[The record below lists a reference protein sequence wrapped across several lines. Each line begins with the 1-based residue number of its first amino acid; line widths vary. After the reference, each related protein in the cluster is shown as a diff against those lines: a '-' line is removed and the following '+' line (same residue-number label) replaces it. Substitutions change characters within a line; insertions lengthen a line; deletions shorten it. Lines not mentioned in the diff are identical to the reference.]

1 MKKLIL
7 LSVMFALIVPAF
19 AAEVKPQKPNVLFI
33 AIDDMRDWTG
43 YFGTHP
49 NTKTPNLDRLASQ
62 GVAFTRSYCAA
73 PLCNP
78 SRAALL
84 SGLRPSNT
92 GVYTNND
99 DWRKIIPPEIVTL
112 QTHFQQNGYETLGS
126 GKIYHGSFPAETGWD
141 DYLVINRKLIN
152 NSTKPAGQAANE
164 DDDQYRDGV
173 GGIKFQ
179 PLDNTDEEMEDYHI
193 VQYGIDQLRKKHDKP
208 FFLAVGLHKPH
219 MPWNVPKKYYD
230 LHPLDEIT
238 LPEVPSEDLDDVPA
252 AGIKIA
258 KPEGDHAKILES
270 GRWKHAVQG
279 YLAAISFSDA
289 MVGRLLDA
297 LDKSEYHENTIVV
310 LWSDH
315 GWHLGEKQHW
325 RKFAL
330 WEEANRQPL
339 IWRVPGVTPTG
350 VKTETPVDLMHVYPT
365 LCDLTGLP
373 LPAHPLDGK
382 SIRPLLEHPESKAD
396 TAAVS
401 TYGYQNHTVR
411 TKDWRYIR
419 YADGSE
425 ELYDEKADPH
435 EWTNLASK
443 PELAGV
449 KEKLAKDLP
458 EKNLPAQQKKEVQS
472 NNRKK
477 NNQQKSGNSK
487 TTSA

>member
-1 MKKLIL
+1 MKKL
-7 LSVMFALIVPAF
+7 SAFVFLIVFF
-19 AAEVKPQKPNVLFI
+19 AAYLMEAAENKPKKLNILFI
-33 AIDDMRDWTG
+33 AIDDLRDWTG
-43 YFGTHP
+43 YFGTQP

-78 SRAALL
+78 SRAALM

-92 GVYTNND
+92 GVYQNSD
-99 DWRKIIPPEIVTL
+99 DWRKIIPKEIITL
-112 QTHFQQNGYETLGS
+112 QTHFQKNGYKTLGS
-126 GKIYHGSFPAETGWD
+126 GKIYHGLFPAETGWD

-152 NSTKPAGQAANE
+152 NSTKPVKRANIN
-164 DDDQYRDGV
+164 DDQYFDGV

-193 VQYGIDQLRKKHDKP
+193 VQYGIDQLNIKHDKP

-230 LHPLDEIT
+230 LHPLDKIE
-238 LPEVPSEDLDDVPA
+238 LPEVLLSDLDDIPES
-252 AGIKIA
+252 GIKMA
-258 KPEGDHAKILES
+258 KPNGDHAQILES
-270 GRWKHAVQG
+270 GRWKQAVQG

-297 LDKSEYHENTIVV
+297 FEKSSYRDNTIVV

-325 RKFAL
+325 RKFTL

-339 IWRVPGVTPTG
+339 IWLVPDVTPAG

-365 LCDLTGLP
+365 LCDLAGISLP
-373 LPAHPLDGK
+373 SHPLDGK
-382 SIRPLLEHPESKAD
+382 SIRPLLEHPE
-396 TAAVS
+396 TVTETTAVS
-401 TYGYQNHTVR
+401 TYGYNNHTVR

-419 YADGSE
+419 YADSSE
-425 ELYDEKADPH
+425 ELYDEQVDPH
-435 EWTNLASK
+435 EWKNLASK
-443 PELAGV
+443 PELAKV
-449 KEKLAKDLP
+449 KAKLAKYLP
-458 EKNLPAQQKKEVQS
+458 EKNIPTQPTQS
-472 NNRKK
+472 H
-477 NNQQKSGNSK
+477 GE
-487 TTSA
+487 